1 MEIII
6 IAIAVGVIIW
16 FILKGKKAA
25 NETKASLVSNSVSYT
40 YNIVGEQSYQNNLK
54 KIAGPKEEESKFF
67 ECYAKVSSEPFNQ
80 YDKNA
85 VKVEINGLLVGY
97 LSKSEA
103 AKLSSKVVNK
113 TVPAVID
120 GGWKDEESTGSYGVK
135 LAINNIYD
143 LV

>member
-1 MEIII
+1 MEIV
-6 IAIAVGVIIW
+6 IAIIVGVVIW
-16 FILKGKKAA
+16 YVLKAKKTV
-25 NETKASLVSNSVSYT
+25 NETGVNPTPNNASYA

-67 ECYAKVSSEPFNQ
+67 KCQAKVSSEPFNQ

-85 VKVEINGLLVGY
+85 VKVEINGSVVGY

-103 AKLSSKVVNK
+103 AKLAGKVVNK

-120 GGWKDEESTGSYGVK
+120 GSWDDHDSEGSYGVK
-135 LAINNIYD
+135 LAINSVND
-143 LV
+143 LI

>member
-1 MEIII
+1 MEIV
-6 IAIAVGVIIW
+6 IAVIVGVIIW
-16 FILKGKKAA
+16 YVLKAKKAA
-25 NETKASLVSNSVSYT
+25 SETSINPNPNNISYA

-97 LSKSEA
+97 LSRGEA
-103 AKLSSKVVNK
+103 AKLAGKAVNK

-135 LAINNIYD
+135 LAINNVND

>member
-1 MEIII
+1 MEIV
-6 IAIAVGVIIW
+6 IAIIVGLVIW
-16 FILKGKKAA
+16 YVLKAKKTVNGTSINAA
-25 NETKASLVSNSVSYT
+25 LSNTSYA

>member
-1 MEIII
+1 MEIV
-6 IAIAVGVIIW
+6 IAIIVGLVIW
-16 FILKGKKAA
+16 YVLKAKKTVNGTSINAA
-25 NETKASLVSNSVSYT
+25 LNNTSYT

-67 ECYAKVSSEPFNQ
+67 ECYAKVSSEPLNQ

-103 AKLSSKVVNK
+103 AKLSSKVVNN
-113 TVPAVID
+113 TVPVVIY
-120 GGWKDEESTGSYGVK
+120 GG
-135 LAINNIYD
+135 
-143 LV
+143 

>member
-1 MEIII
+1 MEIV
-6 IAIAVGVIIW
+6 IAIIVGLVIW
-16 FILKGKKAA
+16 YVLKAKKTVNGTSINAA
-25 NETKASLVSNSVSYT
+25 LSNTSYA

-135 LAINNIYD
+135 LAINNVND

>member
-1 MEIII
+1 MEIV
-6 IAIAVGVIIW
+6 IAIIVGLVIW
-16 FILKGKKAA
+16 YVLKAKKTVNGTSINAA
-25 NETKASLVSNSVSYT
+25 LNNTSYA

-103 AKLSSKVVNK
+103 AKLSSKVVSK

>member
-1 MEIII
+1 MEII

-25 NETKASLVSNSVSYT
+25 NETKASLVSNSVSYA

-85 VKVEINGLLVGY
+85 VKVEINGLPVGY
-97 LSKSEA
+97 LSRGEA
-103 AKLSSKVVNK
+103 AKLAGKVVNK

-135 LAINNIYD
+135 LAINNVND

>member
-85 VKVEINGLLVGY
+85 VKVEINGLTVGY

-120 GGWKDEESTGSYGVK
+120 CGWKDEESTGSYGVK
-135 LAINNIYD
+135 LAINNVND

>member
-1 MEIII
+1 MEIV
-6 IAIAVGVIIW
+6 IAIIVGVVIW
-16 FILKGKKAA
+16 YVLKAKKATS
-25 NETKASLVSNSVSYT
+25 ETSTNPDPNNTSYV

-67 ECYAKVSSEPFNQ
+67 ECQAKVSSEPFNQ

-85 VKVEINGLLVGY
+85 VKVEINGLTVGY

-103 AKLSSKVVNK
+103 AKLSGKVVNK

-120 GGWKDEESTGSYGVK
+120 GGWFDADGEGSYGVK
-135 LAINNIYD
+135 LAVNNVND
-143 LV
+143 LL

>member
-1 MEIII
+1 M
-6 IAIAVGVIIW
+6 VIW
-16 FILKGKKAA
+16 YVLKAKKAV
-25 NETKASLVSNSVSYT
+25 NETNINPALSNASYI

-85 VKVEINGLLVGY
+85 IKVEINGLLVGY
-97 LSKSEA
+97 LSRGEA
-103 AKLSSKVVNK
+103 AKLAGKVVNK

-135 LAINNIYD
+135 LAINNVND
-143 LV
+143 LL

>member
-1 MEIII
+1 MEIV
-6 IAIAVGVIIW
+6 IAIIVGVVIW
-16 FILKGKKAA
+16 YVLRAKKEVS
-25 NETKASLVSNSVSYT
+25 ETNINPALSNTSYA

-67 ECYAKVSSEPFNQ
+67 ECYAKVSSEPLNQ

-97 LSKSEA
+97 LSRSEA
-103 AKLSSKVVNK
+103 AKLAGKVINK

-120 GGWKDEESTGSYGVK
+120 GGWKDEQSTGSYGVK
-135 LAINNIYD
+135 LAINNVND
-143 LV
+143 LI